1 MLPSPD
7 PFLKIISHSI
17 VEITETAE
25 ENKNIYF
32 PLLLKTN
39 IVYTTV
45 QSFQKNANFD
55 INFEGV

>member
-1 MLPSPD
+1 M
-7 PFLKIISHSI
+7 
-17 VEITETAE
+17 EITETAE

-55 INFEGV
+55 TNSEGV

>member
-1 MLPSPD
+1 M
-7 PFLKIISHSI
+7 
-17 VEITETAE
+17 EITETAE

-32 PLLLKTN
+32 PLLLN

-55 INFEGV
+55 INSEGV